1 MARRKSDDPDAP
13 RLRILNAAEAVLRRH
28 GPEKLTVSEV
38 ARSLG
43 QSHASVYRYFGSKAE
58 LVDALVGRW
67 LEAVTTPLG
76 VIAGGEGSAAERLKT
91 WLMRLRREKLRKV
104 TADPEHFAAYHT
116 LAGEARAVVE
126 HHVNEMI
133 SQVATIVASGVASG
147 EFRVSD
153 PRRAAMATLSA
164 TARLHHPALLSG
176 PAPPPSDAEAAAVI
190 ELVLAGL
197 RAGVL

>member
-13 RLRILNAAEAVLRRH
+13 RRRILDAAEAVLRRH
-28 GPEKLTVSEV
+28 GPAKLTVSEV

-43 QSHASVYRYFGSKAE
+43 QSHASVYRYYASKAD

-67 LEAVTTPLG
+67 LAVVTTPLA
-76 VIAGGEGSAAERLKT
+76 VIAGGEGPAAERLRA
-91 WLMRLRREKLRKV
+91 WMMRLRSEKLRKV
-104 TADPEHFAAYHT
+104 TADPEHFAAYHA
-116 LAGEARAVVE
+116 LAGEARAVVD
-126 HHVNEMI
+126 HHVNEMA
-133 SQVATIVASGVASG
+133 SQVELIVASGVASG

-153 PRRAAMATLSA
+153 PRRAAAAALSA
-164 TARLHHPALLSG
+164 SARFHHPALLLG
-176 PAPPPSDAEAAAVI
+176 PAPPPSDAEVSAVI